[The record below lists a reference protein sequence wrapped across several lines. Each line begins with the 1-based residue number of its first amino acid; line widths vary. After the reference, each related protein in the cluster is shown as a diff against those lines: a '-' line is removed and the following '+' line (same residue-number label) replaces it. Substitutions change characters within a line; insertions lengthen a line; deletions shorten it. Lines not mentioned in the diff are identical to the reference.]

1 MVLCK
6 TLVDADI
13 PRRDKMREAV
23 ISEWRNSFERL
34 KSDLSKSCG
43 RISFTS
49 DVWSNA
55 NLEAYLALTA
65 HWISSD
71 DRVAEVQFSPVLQ
84 VFC

>member
-1 MVLCK
+1 
-6 TLVDADI
+6 
-13 PRRDKMREAV
+13 MREAV
-23 ISEWRNSFERL
+23 ISEWRNSFKRL

-55 NLEAYLALTA
+55 NLEAYLVLTA

-71 DRVAEVQFSPVLQ
+71 ESSGRLALNAALIGFHRL
-84 VFC
+84 

>member
-1 MVLCK
+1 
-6 TLVDADI
+6 
-13 PRRDKMREAV
+13 
-23 ISEWRNSFERL
+23 
-34 KSDLSKSCG
+34 

-71 DRVAEVQFSPVLQ
+71 ESSGCLALNAALIGFHRLKKKHTGINIAKNILHLLD
-84 VFC
+84 

>member
-1 MVLCK
+1 
-6 TLVDADI
+6 DADI

-65 HWISSD
+65 H
-71 DRVAEVQFSPVLQ
+71 
-84 VFC
+84 